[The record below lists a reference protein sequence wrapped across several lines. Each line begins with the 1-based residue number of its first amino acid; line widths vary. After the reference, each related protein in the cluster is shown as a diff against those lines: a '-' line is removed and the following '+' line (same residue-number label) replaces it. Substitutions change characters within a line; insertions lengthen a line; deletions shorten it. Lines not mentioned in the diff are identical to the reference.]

1 MTPDNGRAAA
11 CGTIL
16 MFYLVFVF
24 RQICADPLVEG
35 GVLLRRA
42 GPPTSAGVG
51 RLLLVSGHLPVTPG
65 RLGTSCVALAGV
77 VLVFPLSSGL
87 FGQRYSH
94 WPSAAHV
101 SHIQTSTRYDG
112 WTTAEEASGGETN
125 ASGKVLVFTPMHRDK
140 LFF

>member
-1 MTPDNGRAAA
+1 MWNNSNV
-11 CGTIL
+11 
-16 MFYLVFVF
+16 YLVFVF
-24 RQICADPLVEG
+24 RQIGAYPLVKG

-42 GPPTSAGVG
+42 GPPTPARVG

-112 WTTAEEASGGETN
+112 RTTDGVES
-125 ASGKVLVFTPMHRDK
+125 V
-140 LFF
+140 